1 MSKTLQ
7 QIRADTRVLISETDE
22 NNTHVTNDE
31 LNGFINQAQTFVATV
46 CHVPRDHEEITAQA
60 GVPAYPL
67 LSDTMFLLKAYYGN
81 PAVSGDLKELP
92 IYTEE
97 RLCAIRPG
105 WMSTATADRGI
116 PDCLMLL
123 DKHTVLL
130 SPTPNATSADGNR
143 KLFLSKVYYPQ
154 NMTSDSDTPDVPPA
168 YDDLLSVY
176 AAHLC
181 YASKLNNPEIAN
193 SLLKTFYNKSDQIKQ
208 NATQEHNLLSF
219 PFVANENPSSDWNGG
234 SGLREYPSV

>member
-7 QIRADTRVLISETDE
+7 QIRADTRVFISENDSENSHFTDA
-22 NNTHVTNDE
+22 E

-46 CHVPRDHEEITAQA
+46 CHVPRDHEEIAAQA
-60 GVPAYPL
+60 GIPAYPL
-67 LSDTMFLLKAYYGN
+67 LNDTMFLLKAYYGN

-92 IYTEE
+92 ILTEE
-97 RLCAIRPG
+97 ALCAIRPG
-105 WMSTATADRGI
+105 WMSTAESDRGT

-130 SPTPNATSADGNR
+130 SPTPDATSVDGNR

-154 NMTSDSDTPDVPPA
+154 SMTSDSDTPDVPTA

-181 YASKLNNPEIAN
+181 YVSKLNNPEIAN
-193 SLLKTFYNKSDQIKQ
+193 SLLKTFNNKSDQIKQ
-208 NATQEHNLLSF
+208 NATQEHNLIAWS
-219 PFVANENPSSDWNGG
+219 FVANENPSSDWNGG
-234 SGLREYPSV
+234 SGLNEYPSV